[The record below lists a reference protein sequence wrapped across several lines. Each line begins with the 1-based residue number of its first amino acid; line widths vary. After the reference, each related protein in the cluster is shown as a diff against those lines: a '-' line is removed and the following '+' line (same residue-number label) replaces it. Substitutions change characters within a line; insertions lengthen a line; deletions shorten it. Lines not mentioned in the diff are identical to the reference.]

1 MRMFE
6 SATLCARAG
15 QQIAKTPA
23 MATAR
28 ERIFTLLERKCS
40 QAFEEDCIFLPD
52 RTFKMIFAVKAYNM
66 RATNA
71 PGFARDAGAVF
82 ENTRAWRF
90 TASSQT
96 ASDTH
101 LN

>member
-1 MRMFE
+1 
-6 SATLCARAG
+6 
-15 QQIAKTPA
+15 
-23 MATAR
+23 
-28 ERIFTLLERKCS
+28 
-40 QAFEEDCIFLPD
+40 
-52 RTFKMIFAVKAYNM
+52 MIFAGKAYNM